1 MFGLTTSRTARA
13 RIRARD
19 ERIGELLQQ
28 RDTARKER
36 DAFKYAA
43 EQAAE
48 KYTDTA
54 IVNDCLT
61 EDLVKVREQLV
72 ETRQVEGALA
82 RQIHEMAQPVEPTG
96 EELDEIT
103 RLTRELDSERKRA
116 DRLQRKYDDAVGL
129 KRSGIED
136 SGRWQPGYKTP
147 NPKADT
153 A

>member
-1 MFGLTTSRTARA
+1 MRFPLVLRAWHDADVARLTA
-13 RIRARD
+13 
-19 ERIGELLQQ
+19 
-28 RDTARKER
+28 ER
-36 DAFKYAA
+36 DQLAA
-43 EQAAE
+43 DLAQAEAELEGVSE

-61 EDLVKVREQLV
+61 DDLVKVRKQLA
-72 ETRQVEGALA
+72 ETQQVESALA
-82 RQIHEMAQPVEPTG
+82 RQIHDMAQPVDPDDAY
-96 EELDEIT
+96 LDDIT
-103 RLTRELDSERKRA
+103 RLTRELDCEKKRA

-136 SGRWQPGYKTP
+136 SSRWQPGYKAP